1 MAILFLG
8 WLVESYDIGLTGSV
22 LPSLTALYHLNT
34 GLKSAVSIASSAG
47 VVLGIVPAG
56 FLADRVGRKRVMIG
70 GTVVYSMLTFLTGF
84 APDIAAVIAL
94 RVLAG
99 IAMGAVFPLPYAYA
113 AELCPPA
120 VRGRFTGIADSFL
133 SIGYFLSPLLALVLI
148 PSVTNDTGWR
158 VMFLLGGAPVL
169 FALLAWKYLPESPR
183 WYEAKGRLA
192 DAERVLGDI
201 EARVTAELGRPLPP
215 PSPAPPAATPP
226 TTKGA
231 TAPVRELFSRRYL
244 RRSVTLWTTFG
255 GLFFV
260 FYSIQT
266 FMPTVVSS
274 MGFTLTSAFA
284 FTAVIVLVSIPGKL
298 AEAWL
303 VERWGRRAVIIVFG
317 TLAAI
322 AALVFG
328 FVSGAVMVLLIGC
341 VMSFFGIGV
350 DPAVKVYTAE
360 SYPTSVRAT
369 GTSVTEGVGRLFSGV
384 IGPSLVPLLLDAGG
398 VSAVYLLIGAAALV
412 AVVAVAVFGE
422 ETKGR
427 TLETITAPAERQHPS
442 AAPGA
447 MAASR
452 PDHAG
457 HRGLSRRVVPEN
469 AEFGGEG
476 GEHHDFAAPPL
487 GGGEGTRGNFG
498 EHDQIEIA
506 AVQSEPDL
514 ATVIEHHG
522 PPCLPVSVEEG
533 LVLANVRQQC
543 ERNEVRQRIAPESA
557 FRVDEPANARRLIT

>member
-1 MAILFLG
+1 MPHSGRGGFSMTRGRWTVSSAVGQAIAARRPVHAAERLDRLPVSRWLTGVMAILFLG

-34 GLKSAVSIASSAG
+34 AVKSAVSVSSSAG
-47 VVLGIVPAG
+47 VVIGIVPAG
-56 FLADRVGRKRVMIG
+56 LLADRVGRKRVMVG
-70 GTVVYSMLTFLTGF
+70 GTIVFSILTFLTGF
-84 APDIAAVIAL
+84 APDIATLIAL

-133 SIGYFLSPLLALVLI
+133 SVGYFLSPLLALVLI
-148 PSVTNDTGWR
+148 PSVTNGN
-158 VMFLLGGAPVL
+158 
-169 FALLAWKYLPESPR
+169 
-183 WYEAKGRLA
+183 
-192 DAERVLGDI
+192 I

-215 PSPAPPAATPP
+215 PATTPPATTPPAAPA
-226 TTKGA
+226 A
-231 TAPVRELFSRRYL
+231 TARVRELFGRRYL

-266 FMPTVVSS
+266 FMPTVVTS

-303 VERWGRRAVIIVFG
+303 VERWGRRTVIIVFG
-317 TLAAI
+317 ALAAG
-322 AALVFG
+322 AALMFG
-328 FVSGAVMVLLIGC
+328 FASGAVMVLLIGC

-369 GTSVTEGVGRLFSGV
+369 GTAVTEGVGRLLSGV
-384 IGPSLVPLLLDAGG
+384 IGPSLVPLLLDAAG
-398 VSAVYLLIGAAALV
+398 VGAVYLLIGAVAIV
-412 AVVAVAVFGE
+412 AVVTVAIFGE

-427 TLETITAPAERQHPS
+427 TLEAITAPA
-442 AAPGA
+442 APGT
-447 MAASR
+447 
-452 PDHAG
+452 AG
-457 HRGLSRRVVPEN
+457 S
-469 AEFGGEG
+469 
-476 GEHHDFAAPPL
+476 
-487 GGGEGTRGNFG
+487 
-498 EHDQIEIA
+498 
-506 AVQSEPDL
+506 
-514 ATVIEHHG
+514 G
-522 PPCLPVSVEEG
+522 PP
-533 LVLANVRQQC
+533 
-543 ERNEVRQRIAPESA
+543 
-557 FRVDEPANARRLIT
+557 RRGR

>member
-34 GLKSAVSIASSAG
+34 GLKSVVSISSSAG

-56 FLADRVGRKRVMIG
+56 FLADRVGRKRVMVG
-70 GTVVYSMLTFLTGF
+70 GTVVYSVLTFLTGF

-113 AELCPPA
+113 AELCPPG

-133 SIGYFLSPLLALVLI
+133 SVGYFLSPLLALVLI
-148 PSVTNDTGWR
+148 PSAANGTGWR
-158 VMFLLGGAPVL
+158 VMFLLGGLPVL
-169 FALLAWKYLPESPR
+169 FALLAWKYVPESPR
-183 WYEAKGRLA
+183 WYEAKGRFA
-192 DAERVLGDI
+192 DAERVLGGI
-201 EARVTAELGRPLPP
+201 EARVTAELGTPLPP
-215 PSPAPPAATPP
+215 PPATAPPAAPAATAPA
-226 TTKGA
+226 A

-244 RRSVTLWTTFG
+244 RRSVTLWTAFG

-266 FMPTVVSS
+266 FMPTVVAS

-284 FTAVIVLVSIPGKL
+284 FTAVIVVVSIPGKL

-303 VERWGRRAVIIVFG
+303 VERWGRRTVIIVFG

-322 AALVFG
+322 AALAFG
-328 FVSGAVMVLLIGC
+328 FARGAVVVLLIGC

-369 GTSVTEGVGRLFSGV
+369 GTSVTEGIGRLFSGV
-384 IGPSLVPLLLDAGG
+384 IGPSLIPLLLDAGG
-398 VSAVYLLIGAAALV
+398 VRAVYLLIGAVAIV
-412 AVVAVAVFGE
+412 AVITVAVFGE

-427 TLETITAPAERQHPS
+427 TLESITAPQDRPP
-442 AAPGA
+442 APDRPINLVGGA
-447 MAASR
+447 
-452 PDHAG
+452 
-457 HRGLSRRVVPEN
+457 V
-469 AEFGGEG
+469 
-476 GEHHDFAAPPL
+476 
-487 GGGEGTRGNFG
+487 
-498 EHDQIEIA
+498 
-506 AVQSEPDL
+506 
-514 ATVIEHHG
+514 
-522 PPCLPVSVEEG
+522 
-533 LVLANVRQQC
+533 
-543 ERNEVRQRIAPESA
+543 
-557 FRVDEPANARRLIT
+557 